1 MAKVYVSSLSGRVVH
16 FSTAESKPAKVYF
29 NTVGVKK
36 VHFTSEEFK
45 PAKVYFT
52 SQESKKVYLNI
63 EEFVNTR
70 VYIVTPGFKRV
81 FLTSEDLDL
90 TPYPNVCRYPKELDL
105 IRQKATLLIW
115 DEVKSCFRSSIYEES
130 YGKESLQGYNK
141 AGILRLLLDY
151 LSSIWMEKNSDSKSG
166 LARTSDFYYSKY
178 NINNIINALKKC
190 QLNVKPIVALF
201 NLNSYTV
208 IDDEW
213 PNYFMMDKV
222 INPPDEDKIKEMRQ
236 WTDIYTLQPVTPD
249 RNQAISPLFAS
260 QTSFIPT
267 KIIKYFSAFTINGVD
282 YTGYTDYNA
291 NSVTYSPSQ
300 LFGYNIENN
309 DTVIITYWY
318 EE

>member
-1 MAKVYVSSLSGRVVH
+1 MAKVYIASLGSKGIY
-16 FSTAESKPAKVYF
+16 FSTTEHKPAKVYF
-29 NTVGVKK
+29 STAGVKK
-36 VHFTSEEFK
+36 AYIT
-45 PAKVYFT
+45 
-52 SQESKKVYLNI
+52 I
-63 EEFVNTR
+63 EEPVNTR
-70 VYIVTPGFKRV
+70 VYIITPGFKRIFV
-81 FLTSEDLDL
+81 TSEDLDL
-90 TPYPNVCRYPKELDL
+90 IPPYLNICRYPKELEL
-105 IRQKATLLIW
+105 IRQKAILLIW
-115 DEVKSCFRSSIYEES
+115 NDIKNCFRSSIYEES

-151 LSSIWMEKNSDSKSG
+151 LSSIWIEKNGDSKSG
-166 LARTSDFYYSKY
+166 LVRTSDFYYNKY

-201 NLNSYTV
+201 DLNSYTI
-208 IDDEW
+208 IDDQW

-222 INPPDEDKIKEMRQ
+222 IHPPDEKKTEMRQ

-249 RNQAISPLFAS
+249 RNQAIKSLSAS
-260 QTSFIPT
+260 QTSFLPT
-267 KIIKYFSAFTINGVD
+267 KTIRYFSAFTINGVD

-309 DTVIITYWY
+309 DTVIIKYWY

>member
-1 MAKVYVSSLSGRVVH
+1 MAKVYVSSLSSRVIH
-16 FSTAESKPAKVYF
+16 FTVVEPKPVKVYF
-29 NTVGVKK
+29 NIVGSKK
-36 VHFTSEEFK
+36 IHFTSEEFK

-52 SQESKKVYLNI
+52 SQESKKVYINI
-63 EEFVNTR
+63 EDFVNTK
-70 VYIVTPGFKRV
+70 VYIITPGFKKV
-81 FLTSEDLDL
+81 FFTSEDLDL
-90 TPYPNVCRYPKELDL
+90 TPYPNVCKYPKELDL
-105 IRQKATLLIW
+105 IRQKAILLIW
-115 DEVKSCFRSSIYEES
+115 NEIKNCFRSSIYEES

-151 LSSIWMEKNSDSKSG
+151 LSSIWIEKNTDSKSG
-166 LARTSDFYYSKY
+166 LVRTSNFYYSKY
-178 NINNIINALKKC
+178 DINNIINTFKKC
-190 QLNVKPIVALF
+190 ELNVKPIVALF
-201 NLNSYTV
+201 NLNSYSI

-222 INPPDEDKIKEMRQ
+222 INPPDENKQKEMRQ

-249 RNQAISPLFAS
+249 RNQAIRSLSAS

-291 NSVTYSPSQ
+291 NSVTYSPSIA
-300 LFGYNIENN
+300 FGYNIESN
-309 DTVIITYWY
+309 DTVVITYWY

>member
-1 MAKVYVSSLSGRVVH
+1 MAKVYVSSLSSRVIH
-16 FSTAESKPAKVYF
+16 FTVVEPKPVKVYF
-29 NTVGVKK
+29 NTVGSKK
-36 VHFTSEEFK
+36 IHFTSEEFK

-52 SQESKKVYLNI
+52 SQESKKVYINI
-63 EEFVNTR
+63 EDFVNTK
-70 VYIVTPGFKRV
+70 VYIITPGFKRI

-90 TPYPNVCRYPKELDL
+90 TPYPNVCKYPKELEL
-105 IRQKATLLIW
+105 IRQKAILLIW
-115 DEVKSCFRSSIYEES
+115 SEIKNCFRSSIYEES

-151 LSSIWMEKNSDSKSG
+151 LSSIWIEKNTDSKSG
-166 LARTSDFYYSKY
+166 LVRTSNFYYSKY
-178 NINNIINALKKC
+178 NINNIIDTLKKC
-190 QLNVKPIVALF
+190 ELNIKPIVALF
-201 NLNSYTV
+201 NLNSYSI

-222 INPPDEDKIKEMRQ
+222 INPPDEDKKKEMRQ

-249 RNQAISPLFAS
+249 RNQAIKSLSAS